1 MVLPVL
7 LVSRSAEVALVERL
21 TADGLDVVACHDPEQ
36 ATDVFRAG
44 VSSAILIAAGDENN
58 SELELLRSFQRLNPA
73 VPVLV
78 LACSK
83 ATQAL
88 EYGAYYVTRV
98 SWAPHEV
105 SLLVKRAL
113 GRAQPRPQLAA
124 SPPVPKIL
132 IGDSPEI
139 HDVRSTLDRLATW
152 PTGALLLIG
161 ESGTG
166 KRTAARLLHDMT
178 FPAGE
183 FLELSATRAAAQLDL
198 LASARH
204 ADSERAHGGITLFTG
219 EIADLPL
226 PVQSRLLHLLQP
238 SAPGL
243 MRLVASSSRDLARAA
258 RDGLVRPELAYRF
271 PVTIELPPLRRRA
284 SDVPLL
290 AEHFLAAFCEARGR
304 EPCRLTDAA
313 AERLIAHSWPGNV
326 RELAN
331 VMARAVLVD
340 QVAELGVHSLPELV
354 ERPKSFEFTLPAQG
368 IRFDDLEREVLTQA
382 LKVASGNQTRAAAL
396 LGLTRDQMRYRMA
409 KFNMVRESSRPR
421 TSEVHLLS
429 RGPDAVDEDGLRQS
443 GTE

>member
-7 LVSRSAEVALVERL
+7 LLSRSDEVALIERL
-21 TADGLDVVACHDPEQ
+21 SADGLEIVACRDPER
-36 ATDVFRAG
+36 ARAVFQAG
-44 VSSAILIAAGDENN
+44 VKSAILIATDDEPN
-58 SELELLRSFQRLNPA
+58 SELELLRSFQRQDPT

-78 LACSK
+78 LAC
-83 ATQAL
+83 ANVAQAL
-88 EYGAYYVTRV
+88 EHGAYYATRV
-98 SWAPHEV
+98 AWTPDEV
-105 SLLVKRAL
+105 SVLIKRAL
-113 GRAQPRPQLAA
+113 GRAHQRPPAIGL
-124 SPPVPKIL
+124 PPPAKSL
-132 IGDSPEI
+132 LGDSAEMQS
-139 HDVRSTLDRLATW
+139 VRLTLERLATW

-178 FPAGE
+178 FPGGE
-183 FLELSATRAAAQLDL
+183 FVELSATRAASQLDL
-198 LASARH
+198 VASARQTD
-204 ADSERAHGGITLFTG
+204 ADRRHSGMTLFTG

-226 PVQSRLLHLLQP
+226 PIQHRLLHLLQP
-238 SAPGL
+238 SAGMQ

-271 PVTIELPPLRRRA
+271 PATIELPPLRRRT

-290 AEHFLAAFCEARGR
+290 ARHFLTAFCEARGR
-304 EPCRLTDAA
+304 SICQLTDAA

-340 QVAELGVHSLPELV
+340 QLAELDVDGLPELV
-354 ERPKSFEFTLPAQG
+354 DRPKSFEFTLPAQG
-368 IRFDDLEREVLTQA
+368 ILFDDLEREVLTQA

-409 KFNMVRESSRPR
+409 KFNMVRETARPR
-421 TSEVHLLS
+421 TSEVHLLG
-429 RGPDAVDEDGLRQS
+429 RGAAAVDDGLRRS